1 MKMANVLWIIAA
13 LVIGAYVAVKVPAVN
28 ALVQKVP

>member
-1 MKMANVLWIIAA
+1 MKMHNILWIVAA
-13 LVIGAYVAVKVPAVN
+13 LIVGAYVAVKVPAVN

>member
-1 MKMANVLWIIAA
+1 MKMSNVLWIIAA